1 MNVMNLAVNF
11 MHYRR
16 SLLTLLAGAFLF
28 IPSVAS
34 FSQEFVMACNE
45 RAEPVSL
52 YKKVNESLTMGDTK
66 LAINTFKKVIAFYK
80 KAGRTQ
86 ELPQNYLGMAL
97 SLAFNGNYRESIRYH
112 KKALKAH
119 RKYRPGESSFD
130 IEMNLGLAY
139 ELAGKTKKSK
149 RFLEKA

>member
-1 MNVMNLAVNF
+1 MNSTVNF
-11 MHYRR
+11 SPR
-16 SLLTLLAGAFLF
+16 SCRQRTLLGGTLLLL
-28 IPSVAS
+28 ISITS
-34 FSQEFVMACNE
+34 FSQELIIASNE
-45 RAEPVSL
+45 RTEPLSL

-66 LAINTFKKVIAFYK
+66 LAINTFKKVIEFYED
-80 KAGRTQ
+80 AGRMQ

-130 IEMNLGLAY
+130 IQMNLGLTY
-139 ELAGKTKKSK
+139 ELAGKIKKSK
-149 RFLEKA
+149 RLLEKA